1 MSKAPNNSWQSLL
14 GPVPDNMDLAPAD
27 NQSQQSKRMAPDQT
41 GQRNSR
47 PPTYDKAAR
56 LLRLYLTLKSSA
68 PRGWTTAELRT
79 HMREKYGFHMEQRTA
94 QRDLQELSEH
104 FGEIRRDGDQW
115 SHPKI
120 QQMDGMDVYMALSL
134 KLIKQYLRG
143 LLPNALHKSLDGLV
157 VQAEQILAEARHPAI
172 RSAAGWDEK
181 VCMLAWGP
189 QREQPE
195 ITAAVQR
202 EVYEALG
209 AGEKLNLAYS
219 SRSKPPCEYDVS
231 PLGLVLYRD
240 MLYLVAMLDK
250 ESRPRY
256 FSLRRIDSA
265 RRIPVSTAKAPAQW
279 NSLQEFAQQ
288 NPPIPDDYPEKT
300 AIRLRF
306 NDMAIRNLQEVPLK
320 APHSITENPDGSFT
334 LEAELKPNRE
344 LLTWVLYYGANVEV
358 LAPPAFR
365 ERVRQELRAA
375 LLAYDR

>member
-1 MSKAPNNSWQSLL
+1 MSKAPDNSWQSLL
-14 GPVPDNMDLAPAD
+14 GPTPENGEAAPVRDKGRGPERTA
-27 NQSQQSKRMAPDQT
+27 ADQT
-41 GQRNSR
+41 DSRTPR
-47 PPTYDKAAR
+47 PPTFDKAAR

-68 PRGWTTAELRT
+68 PRGWTTKELRT
-79 HMREKYGFHMEQRTA
+79 HMQEKFGFHMEQRTA

-104 FGEIRRDGDQW
+104 FGEIRRDGNYW

-134 KLIKQYLRG
+134 KLIKQYLRD

-157 VQAEQILAEARHPAI
+157 EQAGQILAEARTPAA
-172 RSAAGWDEK
+172 RSAAGWEEK

-195 ITAAVQR
+195 IAAAVQR

-231 PLGLVLYRD
+231 PLGLVVYRD

-250 ESRPRY
+250 EARPRY
-256 FSLRRIDSA
+256 FSMRRIDSA
-265 RRIPVSTAKAPAQW
+265 RRIPVSTARAPAQW

-306 NDMAIRNLQEVPLK
+306 NEIAIRNLQEVPLK
-320 APHSITENPDGSFT
+320 TPHSITENPDGSFT

-365 ERVRQELRAA
+365 ERVRQELQAA
-375 LLAYDR
+375 LSAYDR